1 MRGGGRM
8 KDKVSEILHAGNT
21 ENNLNKAIALSDVLM
36 SASTAENLPD
46 DFSIFYV
53 ASELY
58 TTANELREV
67 YLKLLD
73 ALREQEQEQAT
84 A

>member
-1 MRGGGRM
+1 M

-21 ENNLNKAIALSDVLM
+21 ENNLNKALALSDVLM

-73 ALREQEQEQAT
+73 ALREQEQAT

>member
-1 MRGGGRM
+1 M
-8 KDKVSEILHAGNT
+8 KDKVKEILFDYRNV
-21 ENNLNKAIALSDVLM
+21 ENKLNKAIALSDVLM
-36 SASTAENLPD
+36 SASTTDNLPD
-46 DFSIFYV
+46 NFSIFYV

-58 TTANELREV
+58 TTANELQEV

-73 ALREQEQEQAT
+73 ALREQEQAT

>member
-1 MRGGGRM
+1 M
-8 KDKVSEILHAGNT
+8 KDKVSKILHAGNT

-73 ALREQEQEQAT
+73 ALREQEQAT

>member
-1 MRGGGRM
+1 M

>member
-1 MRGGGRM
+1 MLNT
-8 KDKVSEILHAGNT
+8 KVSEILHAGNT

-36 SASTAENLPD
+36 SASMAEQLPES
-46 DFSIFYV
+46 FSLFYM

-58 TTANELREV
+58 TTANELQEV

-73 ALREQEQEQAT
+73 ALREQEQAT

>member
-1 MRGGGRM
+1 M

-58 TTANELREV
+58 TTANELRKV

-73 ALREQEQEQAT
+73 ALREQEQAT